1 MRERGLPTAGSPGR
15 APGTPTRSPHS
26 APTSL
31 RPGRDGKCWN
41 ETTVVKR
48 AQEGGEKGRRR
59 RQREGEGNVCRQGRP
74 AAMDASASSGRGPP
88 LSSPVGSPRTPL
100 AAQQGQDRLRVAA
113 QLTTSRSPPNAGDKD
128 CGIRGRRS
136 GPPPHSRSPQT
147 LPNQRTKAFSLCHPP
162 NQSLCDHAGLTVDR
176 LQAAGQIVGRTGRF
190 DPIFSRPVFF
200 ISCVIF
206 TSRFFFLSLLSF
218 TELSPECLICSSFT
232 FNLFGLQF
240 VFYFVLLFFYGD
252 IS

>member
-1 MRERGLPTAGSPGR
+1 MFADRGVRRRWTPRPLPAGVPLCPLQRVHHGR
-15 APGTPTRSPHS
+15 RSP
-26 APTSL
+26 
-31 RPGRDGKCWN
+31 R
-41 ETTVVKR
+41 
-48 AQEGGEKGRRR
+48 
-59 RQREGEGNVCRQGRP
+59 
-74 AAMDASASSGRGPP
+74 SG
-88 LSSPVGSPRTPL
+88 
-100 AAQQGQDRLRVAA
+100 GQDRLRVAA

-147 LPNQRTKAFSLCHPP
+147 LPNQRTEEAFSLCHPP

-176 LQAAGQIVGRTGRF
+176 LQAAGLIVGRTGRF

-206 TSRFFFLSLLSF
+206 TSRFFFLSLLRF

-240 VFYFVLLFFYGD
+240 VFYFVVLFF
-252 IS
+252 IVTLVNEIR

>member
-1 MRERGLPTAGSPGR
+1 MQTGASGGDGRLGLFRPGSPSVLSSGFTTDAARRAAGSGQAPGR
-15 APGTPTRSPHS
+15 
-26 APTSL
+26 
-31 RPGRDGKCWN
+31 
-41 ETTVVKR
+41 
-48 AQEGGEKGRRR
+48 
-59 RQREGEGNVCRQGRP
+59 RP
-74 AAMDASASSGRGPP
+74 ARK
-88 LSSPVGSPRTPL
+88 V
-100 AAQQGQDRLRVAA
+100 
-113 QLTTSRSPPNAGDKD
+113 RSPPNAGNKGR
-128 CGIRGRRS
+128 GIQGRRS

-147 LPNQRTKAFSLCHPP
+147 LPNQRTEEAFSLCHPP